1 MAFSEPFLKPGDIV
15 DIIAPGS
22 QKNPD
27 RLEKSFSFLQSWN
40 LVPRCPKDIFG
51 QDPFY
56 TNTTAR
62 RSAFLRKSVE
72 AQDSSAIWAL
82 RGGYGSTRLLKSLD
96 NCCPSKPKTLIG
108 FSDVT
113 ALHLYCY
120 QNWGWPCVHGPT
132 LGQMAENLVDEL
144 TVQAMKDLLF
154 KGVIPSLNALTPLN
168 SFAEKMGS
176 VTAPLTGG
184 NASLIQYSLG
194 TPWQIKTKGSFVFLE
209 DVDEKP
215 YRTLERLEH
224 MRQAGIF
231 NKVEGIFLF
240 DFTFNNADENE
251 HAKLYPTAFEQ
262 FAQEVSVPVFKG
274 CGIGHFRSN
283 IPVVL
288 GANMRLKDCS
298 LVPTEETIY
307 SSVPSC

>member
-1 MAFSEPFLKPGDIV
+1 MTFPIPVLKPGDIV

-22 QKNPD
+22 QKNPE
-27 RLEKSFSFLQSWN
+27 RLEKSFSFLRSWG
-40 LVPRCPKDIFG
+40 LVPRCPEGIFG

-56 TNTTAR
+56 ANTTPQ
-62 RSAFLRKSVE
+62 RSAFLQQSVE
-72 AQDSSAIWAL
+72 AKNNQVIWAL
-82 RGGYGSTRLLKSLD
+82 RGGCGSTRLLETLK
-96 NCCPSKPKTLIG
+96 NCLPTKQKILIG

-113 ALHLYCY
+113 ALHLYAY

-132 LGQMAENLVDEL
+132 LGQMAENLVDKI

-154 KGVIPSLNALTPLN
+154 RGVVPTLSKLAPLN
-168 SFAEKMGS
+168 SFAEKMEG

-194 TPWQIKTKGSFVFLE
+194 TPWQIQTKGSFLFLE

-231 NKVEGIFLF
+231 NQVEGIFLF
-240 DFTFNNADENE
+240 DFTFNNANENE
-251 HAKLYPTAFEQ
+251 DTKLYPRAFDL
-262 FAQEVSVPVFKG
+262 FAQEIPVPVFKG
-274 CGIGHFRSN
+274 SGVGHFHTN
-283 IPVVL
+283 LPVVL
-288 GANMRLKDCS
+288 GTNMRFKDFS
-298 LVPTEETIY
+298 LTPTEEVF
-307 SSVPSC
+307 SSKFSTR